1 MAPLFFTCGYLVFC
15 NGSRLCIGSSGR
27 YRCAQTFSTSES
39 MTKLY
44 IALLAACLAL
54 PVQADW
60 YLDNESSRLSFISTK
75 AGNFSEVHRFLTLHG
90 KVDSKGMT
98 QLRIELESVST
109 GIPLRD
115 ERLRSMLFGVEQF
128 PEAQVMAQLKLGPI
142 TDLAP
147 GAQLEIRLPIQVDIR
162 GRKHGYMA
170 ELLATRLDDRRFQV
184 VTLAPLV
191 LNAEDFGLGDGV
203 EALRTSAR
211 LEFISLSVPVGAVLI
226 FTER

>member
-1 MAPLFFTCGYLVFC
+1 MAKLLSLF
-15 NGSRLCIGSSGR
+15 SS
-27 YRCAQTFSTSES
+27 
-39 MTKLY
+39 
-44 IALLAACLAL
+44 ALLAACLAL
-54 PVQADW
+54 PAQAGW

-90 KVDSKGMT
+90 KVDDQGAAR
-98 QLRIELESVST
+98 LRIELDSVST

-115 ERLRSMLFGVEQF
+115 ERLRSQLFEVERF
-128 PEAQVMAQLKLGPI
+128 AEAQVMAKLDLGLI

-147 GAQLEIRLPIQVDIR
+147 GAQLELQLPIQVEIH

-170 ELLATRLDDRRFQV
+170 ELLATRLDEQRFQV

-191 LNAEDFGLGDGV
+191 LNAGDFGLDGAV
-203 EALRTSAR
+203 EQLRQLAR
-211 LEFISLSVPVGAVLI
+211 LDSISLSVPVGAVLI